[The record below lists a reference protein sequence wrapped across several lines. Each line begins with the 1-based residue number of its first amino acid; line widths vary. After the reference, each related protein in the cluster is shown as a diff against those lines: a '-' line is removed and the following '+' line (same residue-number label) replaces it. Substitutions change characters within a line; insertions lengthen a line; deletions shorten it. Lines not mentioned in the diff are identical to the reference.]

1 MRQHNETPNRRCR
14 VSASVKIRPMHPEIV
29 RILPCLLLAAFVVLA
44 AGCSGEI
51 GAARDGIEQAV
62 DDGKKQAEEIVQ
74 SAGKTGTSGQPRE
87 SRTVTVTRVLD
98 GDTVEIEP
106 AIDGK
111 SDLRLIGVD
120 APETDS
126 SQPLSAQATNFTSRE
141 LEGKQVRLTLG
152 KEMVDPYGRLLGN
165 VSAPGRERLHS
176 ELLLQRGLSQDLFY
190 EPNTANRPLFESI
203 QQQARSREAG
213 IWGLSGPQQ
222 CALTDRGNG
231 VGTGSPG
238 C

>member
-1 MRQHNETPNRRCR
+1 ML
-14 VSASVKIRPMHPEIV
+14 S
-29 RILPCLLLAAFVVLA
+29 

-51 GAARDGIEQAV
+51 GEAGDGIQRAV
-62 DDGKKQAEEIVQ
+62 EKGKTEAEKIAQ
-74 SAGKTGTSGQPRE
+74 SAGETGSSGQPGD

-98 GDTVEIEP
+98 GDTVEIQP

-126 SQPLSAQATNFTSRE
+126 SQPLSAKATRFTRSE
-141 LEGKQVRLTLG
+141 LEGERVQLTLG

-165 VSAPGRERLHS
+165 VSVPGRQRLHAA
-176 ELLLQRGLSQDLFY
+176 LLLERGLSQDLFY
-190 EPNTANRPLFESI
+190 EPNVENKALFESI
-203 QQQARSREAG
+203 QQQARSWEAG

-231 VGTGSPG
+231 VGAGSPG

>member
-1 MRQHNETPNRRCR
+1 MERGKTE
-14 VSASVKIRPMHPEIV
+14 AEKI
-29 RILPCLLLAAFVVLA
+29 A
-44 AGCSGEI
+44 
-51 GAARDGIEQAV
+51 
-62 DDGKKQAEEIVQ
+62 Q
-74 SAGKTGTSGQPRE
+74 SAGDTGASGQPGG

-98 GDTVEIEP
+98 GDTVEIQP

-165 VSAPGRERLHS
+165 VSAPGRERLHA
-176 ELLLQRGLSQDLFY
+176 ELLLELGLSQDLFY
-190 EPNTANRPLFESI
+190 EPNTADRPLFESI
-203 QQQARSREAG
+203 QQQARSRGVG

-231 VGTGSPG
+231 VGAGSPG